1 MVSATDYFTMG
12 DITDMKTLLKI
23 LLTVLL
29 TATAIPAKTPAT
41 STAPAPKAP
50 AKKKVYELPKT
61 GMNLQRS
68 TVGWLNIDTAGTRL
82 ILKFY
87 DKDKKPTSPD
97 VARGFAQFRYS
108 SRNPE
113 RAPLNREG
121 DTLTTP
127 AKLKPPH
134 NFLVIISL
142 FADEAPD
149 PVETYSIKYP

>member
-1 MVSATDYFTMG
+1 
-12 DITDMKTLLKI
+12 MKTLLRI

-29 TATAIPAKTPAT
+29 AATAVSAETPAT
-41 STAPAPKAP
+41 STAPASKAP
-50 AKKKVYELPKT
+50 VKKKVYELPKT
-61 GMNLQRS
+61 GVNLKRS
-68 TVGWLNIDTAGTRL
+68 TEGWLNIDTAGTRL

-87 DKDKKPTSPD
+87 DKDKKPTPPD
-97 VARGFAQFRYS
+97 VSRGLAQFRYA

-113 RAPLNREG
+113 RAPLNRDG

-134 NFLVIISL
+134 NFLVLINL
-142 FADEAPD
+142 FAGEAPD